1 VKFLHIYK
9 DKKPRQHYTKNYDCQ
24 VEFLGFQN
32 LENSTIFVEKE
43 NMSAIGGVLLY
54 NAIPSCEFDEIYK
67 EAKWLETNAS
77 ECKQGPSMRG

>member
-9 DKKPRQHYTKNYDCQ
+9 DKKPWQHYTKNYDFQ

-32 LENSTIFVEKE
+32 LENSLIVIEKE

-54 NAIPSCEFDEIYK
+54 NAIPSCELDEIYK
-67 EAKWLETNAS
+67 EAKWLETNANES
-77 ECKQGPSMRG
+77 KRGPSVRG